1 MFGLDDAI
9 NAGLQIVNKV
19 IPDPQKQAEI
29 ALEVARLKQAGE
41 FKGLEAMLQ
50 VDLAQIEVN
59 KAEAQNGNL
68 FVAGWRPMIGWSCA
82 AALAFQYVV
91 TPVVMWLAGIFGWNI
106 PMPPALDAILWELMF
121 GMLGM
126 GALRTFE
133 KIKNVAR

>member
-1 MFGLDDAI
+1 MLAALIPVLAPILDKVLGAVLPDPEAKTKAI
-9 NAGLQIVNKV
+9 NAILGQLQ
-19 IPDPQKQAEI
+19 A
-29 ALEVARLKQAGE
+29 A
-41 FKGLEAMLQ
+41 
-50 VDLAQIEVN
+50 DLAQIEVN
-59 KAEAQNGNL
+59 KAEAQNSNL

-133 KIKNVAR
+133 KVKNVASK

>member
-1 MFGLDDAI
+1 MLAALLPVLAPILDKVLGAVLPDPEAKTKAI
-9 NAGLQIVNKV
+9 NAILGQLQ
-19 IPDPQKQAEI
+19 A
-29 ALEVARLKQAGE
+29 A
-41 FKGLEAMLQ
+41 
-50 VDLAQIEVN
+50 DLAQIEVN

>member
-1 MFGLDDAI
+1 MLAALIPVLGPILEKVLGAVLPDPEAKTKAI
-9 NAGLQIVNKV
+9 NAILSQLQ
-19 IPDPQKQAEI
+19 A
-29 ALEVARLKQAGE
+29 A
-41 FKGLEAMLQ
+41 
-50 VDLAQIEVN
+50 DLAQIDVN
-59 KAEAQNGNL
+59 KAEAQNSNL